1 MDIIWIFLAMALL
14 YGLPELFRKRSRQAN
29 EYPQFPDKPIRSD
42 EPLPNDR
49 QVRSADR
56 LADQLHQTQPVSEQN
71 FYSSDQ
77 SQYVQ
82 MTAAAPTI
90 GLDEQPLFSSKQ
102 VITGIVWAEILAKP
116 KTVKPFASLQKR

>member
-14 YGLPELFRKRSRQAN
+14 YGLPELLRKRPRKAN
-29 EYPQFPDKPIRSD
+29 EYPQFPDKPISSG
-42 EPLPNDR
+42 EPLPNAR
-49 QVRSADR
+49 HSRSADR
-56 LADQLHQTQPVSEQN
+56 LENQLNQTQSISEPS
-71 FYSSDQ
+71 FDSSDQ

-82 MTAAAPTI
+82 MTAAAPTV

-116 KTVKPFASLQKR
+116 KTVKPFASLQKH